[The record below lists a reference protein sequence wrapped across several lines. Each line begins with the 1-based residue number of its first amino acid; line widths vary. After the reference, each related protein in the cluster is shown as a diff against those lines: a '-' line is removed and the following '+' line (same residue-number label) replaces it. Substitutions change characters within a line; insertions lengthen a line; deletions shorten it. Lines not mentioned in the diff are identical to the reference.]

1 MLNFRYSKKKLPTR
15 YRIYPEQKKLV
26 HRITKETFPTKKIY
40 LKNTGENSQFISVIF
55 VKDLIQYISSL
66 VEGLEKQKKLR
77 FENFDYNLWL
87 LFWRDKE
94 RRKAHK
100 ISFSRISFSNAGSVY
115 SVHIFVMY
123 EGSDSHSN
131 MALVL
136 PLQSQEIFLSGV
148 RLRYF

>member
-1 MLNFRYSKKKLPTR
+1 M
-15 YRIYPEQKKLV
+15 
-26 HRITKETFPTKKIY
+26 
-40 LKNTGENSQFISVIF
+40 
-55 VKDLIQYISSL
+55 KDLIQYISSL

-87 LFWRDKE
+87 LFWCDKE

-100 ISFSRISFSNAGSVY
+100 ISFSSISFSNAGSAY

-131 MALVL
+131 IALVL